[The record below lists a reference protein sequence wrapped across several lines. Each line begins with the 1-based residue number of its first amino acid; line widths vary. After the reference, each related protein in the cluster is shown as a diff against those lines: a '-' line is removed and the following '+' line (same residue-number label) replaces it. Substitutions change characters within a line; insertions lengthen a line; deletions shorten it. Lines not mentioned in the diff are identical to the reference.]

1 MHLLHV
7 RKPKHWNLL
16 LAAFFLCPALFAQQ
30 APIPVKGKVS
40 DDTGLPLPN
49 VTVAIKGSRTA
60 TVTGADGVFSINVPN
75 AKSTLVF
82 SYVGFQPQEA
92 VVGDQAS
99 FDIKLATMGSKL
111 NDVVVVGY
119 GTQKR
124 REITSAV
131 ATVSAEQFN
140 KGNISDVSQL
150 LQGKVAGLSIAKPGG
165 DPNGGFN
172 IRLRG
177 LSTLGASTSPL
188 VVVDG
193 QIGIDIN
200 TIDPNDIQSID
211 VLKDAASAAIYGTRG
226 SAGVIIVTTKRGTR
240 GGGPSVAYNG
250 TATAEK
256 ASKFTP
262 HMSAAEYKAAGGAD
276 LKSNTDWNKAITRT
290 ALSHTHNISL
300 SGGGNGTSYTASVNY
315 RNEEGVAIRTGF
327 NQLNGHLGLTQK
339 ALKDKLVFT
348 LDMSNTKR
356 NAQFGWSDAFK
367 YATIFN
373 PTAPIHS
380 TDPNYDITGGGYFE
394 QNFVDYANPVAVL
407 EQNTNSRVTKRN
419 NFNGTATYE
428 IIKGLKFS
436 VRYAQENVGAYNW
449 AYLPKRSFYV
459 RSFLGVS
466 GFARNGYAWKQDNES
481 SNQLYENTLSY
492 DTRINKLAISAV
504 GGYSYQNFLNNGYT
518 VQAGNFLTDAS
529 AEDFSSSLDFAN
541 GKATST
547 SYKNGSRLVAFF
559 GRLNLNYDDIA
570 FLSASLRR
578 EGSTQFGA
586 NHKWGMF
593 PAVSAGLDISRM
605 TEITGVNS
613 LKVRAS
619 YGVTGALP
627 GGSYY
632 SLLLYGPT
640 GATGNLFYYNGNYIS
655 AYGPTQNANPDLKW
669 EKKAEFDAGLDFA
682 GLNNRL
688 TGTFDYYNRKT
699 SDLIFNVTVPVP
711 PFPTDKQYRNIGTLK
726 SNGVE
731 LLLSYDVL
739 RQKDFTW
746 TTSVNFSTYHVVLAS
761 LNKDLAGN
769 YVGASNLG
777 TPGQEQTQITRAV
790 EGMPVGLLW
799 GPIYKGLDQNGKY
812 QFSDGKGGVTAS
824 TDYKAK
830 MGNGLPKFEFGWGN
844 SFKYKHFDLNFFF
857 RGAIGHD
864 LINTYRA
871 FYENP
876 TVVNSYNVVK
886 SKYYNPK
893 ITDGQIFSSLFVEKA
908 SYAKLDNATL
918 GYTFN
923 LPSGA
928 SFKSI
933 RAYFTGQNLFVITGY
948 TGVDPEVRYEDPATP
963 PTPPNTLAPGIDR
976 RETWVRTRSFTLGC
990 NLKF

>member
-1 MHLLHV
+1 M
-7 RKPKHWNLL
+7 RKTKHRNLL
-16 LAAFFLCPALFAQQ
+16 IAALFLFHAAFAQQ
-30 APIPVKGKVS
+30 GPVQVKGKVS
-40 DDTGLPLPN
+40 DDNGLPLAN
-49 VTVAIKGSRTA
+49 VTVAIKGTNTA
-60 TVTGADGVFSINVPN
+60 TVTAADGMFTITVPN
-75 AKSTLVF
+75 TKAILML
-82 SYVGFQPQEA
+82 SYVGFQSQEIT
-92 VVGDQAS
+92 VGQQTSLDV
-99 FDIKLATMGSKL
+99 KLSPLGGKL
-111 NDVVVVGY
+111 NEVVVVGY

-124 REITSAV
+124 REVTSAV
-131 ATVSAEQFN
+131 TTITSEQFN
-140 KGNISDVSQL
+140 KGNISDVAQL
-150 LQGKVAGLSIAKPGG
+150 LQGKVSGLSIAKPGG

-177 LSTLGASTSPL
+177 LSTLGAGTSPL

-226 SAGVIIVTTKRGTR
+226 SAGVIIVTTKRGSR
-240 GGGPSVAYNG
+240 SGPAVSYNG
-250 TATAEK
+250 TGTAESP
-256 ASKFTP
+256 SKFTP
-262 HMSAAEYKAAGGAD
+262 HMSAAQYKAAGGAD

-290 ALSHTHNISL
+290 AYSHTHNLSF

-315 RNEEGVAIRTGF
+315 RNVEGVAITTGF
-327 NQLNGHLGLTQK
+327 NQINGHFGLTQK
-339 ALKDKLVFT
+339 ALKDKLVFM
-348 LDMSNTKR
+348 LDMGTTKR
-356 NAQFGWSDAFK
+356 NSQFGWSDAFK

-407 EQNTNSRVTKRN
+407 EQNTNSRVTKRSN
-419 NFNGTATYE
+419 VNGLATYE
-428 IIKGLKFS
+428 IIKGLKIS
-436 VRYAQENVGAYNW
+436 VRYAQENIGAYNW

-466 GFARNGYAWKQDNES
+466 GYARNGYAWKQDNEFF
-481 SNQLYENTLSY
+481 NQLYENTLSY
-492 DTRINKLAISAV
+492 ETKIKKLSIAAL

-518 VQAGNFLTDAS
+518 VQAGNFLTDIS
-529 AEDFSSSLDFAN
+529 SEDLSSSLDFAN
-541 GKATST
+541 GKATGS
-547 SYKNGSRLVAFF
+547 SYKNGSKLVAFF
-559 GRLNLNYDDIA
+559 GRLNLNYDDIV

-593 PAVSAGLDISRM
+593 PAVSAGLDIGKLK
-605 TEITGVNS
+605 EINGVNT

-632 SLLLYGPT
+632 SLLLFGPT
-640 GATGNLFYYNGNYIS
+640 GANGNLFYYNGSYIS

-682 GLNNRL
+682 ALNNRL
-688 TGTFDYYNRKT
+688 TGSFDYYNRKT

-731 LLLSYDVL
+731 FLLSYDVL

-746 TTSVNFSTYHVVLAS
+746 NTSINFSSYHVILAS

-790 EGMPVGLLW
+790 EGQPVGLLW
-799 GPIYKGLDQNGKY
+799 GPIYRGLTQQGKY
-812 QFSDGKGGVTAS
+812 QFDDGKGGVTAS
-824 TDYKAK
+824 TDYKTK

-844 SFKYKHFDLNFFF
+844 SFKYKNFDLNFFL

-876 TVVNSYNVVK
+876 TVVNSYNVVNT
-886 SKYYNPK
+886 KYYNTK

-918 GYTFN
+918 GYTFS
-923 LPSGA
+923 LPAGG

-948 TGVDPEVRYEDPATP
+948 TGVDPEVRYEDPGVPTNVP

-976 RETWVRTRSFTLGC
+976 RETWVRTRSFTIGF

>member
-1 MHLLHV
+1 
-7 RKPKHWNLL
+7 
-16 LAAFFLCPALFAQQ
+16 
-30 APIPVKGKVS
+30 
-40 DDTGLPLPN
+40 
-49 VTVAIKGSRTA
+49 
-60 TVTGADGVFSINVPN
+60 
-75 AKSTLVF
+75 
-82 SYVGFQPQEA
+82 
-92 VVGDQAS
+92 
-99 FDIKLATMGSKL
+99 
-111 NDVVVVGY
+111 VVGY

-124 REITSAV
+124 REVTSAV
-131 ATVSAEQFN
+131 TTVTAEQFN
-140 KGNISDVSQL
+140 KGNISDVAGL
-150 LQGKVAGLSIAKPGG
+150 LQGKVSGLSIAKPGG

-177 LSTLGASTSPL
+177 LSTLGAGTSPL

-226 SAGVIIVTTKRGTR
+226 SAGVIIVTTKRGSR
-240 GGGPSVAYNG
+240 SGPAVSYNG
-250 TATAEK
+250 TATAESP
-256 ASKFTP
+256 SKFTP

-276 LKSNTDWNKAITRT
+276 LGSNTDWNKAITRT
-290 ALSHTHNISL
+290 AYSHTHNLSF

-315 RNEEGVAIRTGF
+315 RNVEGVAITTGF
-327 NQLNGHLGLTQK
+327 NQVNGHFGLTQK
-339 ALKDKLVFT
+339 ALKDKLVFM
-348 LDMSNTKR
+348 LDMGTTRRSS
-356 NAQFGWSDAFK
+356 QFGWNDAFK

-373 PTAPIHS
+373 PTAPIHTKDS
-380 TDPNYDITGGGYFE
+380 VLDKTGGGYLE
-394 QNFVDYANPVAVL
+394 QDFVDYANPVAVL
-407 EQNTNSRVTKRN
+407 EQNTNSRVTKRSN
-419 NFNGTATYE
+419 VNGLATYE
-428 IIKGLKFS
+428 IIKGLKIS
-436 VRYAQENVGAYNW
+436 VRYAQENIGAYNW
-449 AYLPKRSFYV
+449 VYLPKRSFYV
-459 RSFLGVS
+459 RSFLNFS
-466 GFARNGYAWKQDNES
+466 GYARNGYAWKQDNEFF
-481 SNQLYENTLSY
+481 NQLYENTLSY
-492 DTRINKLAISAV
+492 ETKIKKLSLTAL

-518 VQAGNFLTDAS
+518 VQAGNFLTDIS
-529 AEDFSSSLDFAN
+529 SEDLSSSLDFSN
-541 GKATST
+541 SKATGA
-547 SYKNGSRLVAFF
+547 SYKNGSKLVAFF

-593 PAVSAGLDISRM
+593 PAVSAGLDIGRLK
-605 TEITGVNS
+605 EIDGVNT

-632 SLLLYGPT
+632 SLFLFGPT
-640 GATGNLFYYNGNYIS
+640 GASGNLFYYNGSYIS

-682 GLNNRL
+682 ALNNRL
-688 TGTFDYYNRKT
+688 TGNFDYYNRKT

-731 LLLSYDVL
+731 VLLSYDVL

-746 TTSVNFSTYHVVLAS
+746 NTSINFSSYHVVLAS

-790 EGMPVGLLW
+790 EGQPIGLLW
-799 GPIYKGLDQNGKY
+799 GPIYKGLTQQGKY
-812 QFSDGKGGVTAS
+812 QFDDGKGGVTAS
-824 TDYKAK
+824 TDYKTK

-844 SFKYKHFDLNFFF
+844 SFKYKNFDLNFFL

-886 SKYYNPK
+886 TKYYNPK

-918 GYTFN
+918 GYTFS
-923 LPSGA
+923 LPAGG

-933 RAYFTGQNLFVITGY
+933 RAYITGQNLFVITGY
-948 TGVDPEVRYEDPATP
+948 TGVDPEVRYEDPGVPTNVP

-976 RETWVRTRSFTLGC
+976 RETWVRTRSFTIGF

>member
-1 MHLLHV
+1 M
-7 RKPKHWNLL
+7 RKTKHRNLL
-16 LAAFFLCPALFAQQ
+16 IAALFLFHAAFAQQ
-30 APIPVKGKVS
+30 GPVQVKGKVS
-40 DDTGLPLPN
+40 DDNGLPLAN
-49 VTVAIKGSRTA
+49 VTVAIKGTNTA
-60 TVTGADGVFSINVPN
+60 TVTAADGMFTITVPN
-75 AKSTLVF
+75 TKAILIL
-82 SYVGFQPQEA
+82 SYVGFQSQEIT
-92 VVGDQAS
+92 VGQQTSLDV
-99 FDIKLATMGSKL
+99 KLSPLGGKL
-111 NDVVVVGY
+111 NEVVVVGY

-124 REITSAV
+124 REVTSAV
-131 ATVSAEQFN
+131 TTITSEQFN
-140 KGNISDVSQL
+140 KGNISDVAQL
-150 LQGKVAGLSIAKPGG
+150 LQGKVSGLSIAKPGG

-177 LSTLGASTSPL
+177 LSTLGAGTSPL

-226 SAGVIIVTTKRGTR
+226 SAGVIIVTTKRGSR
-240 GGGPSVAYNG
+240 SGPAVSYNG
-250 TATAEK
+250 TGTAESP
-256 ASKFTP
+256 SKFTP
-262 HMSAAEYKAAGGAD
+262 HMSAAQYKAAGGAD

-290 ALSHTHNISL
+290 AYSHTHNLSF

-315 RNEEGVAIRTGF
+315 RNVEGVAITTGF
-327 NQLNGHLGLTQK
+327 NQINGHFGLTQK
-339 ALKDKLVFT
+339 ALKDKLVFM
-348 LDMSNTKR
+348 LDMGTTKR
-356 NAQFGWSDAFK
+356 NSQFGWSDAFK

-407 EQNTNSRVTKRN
+407 EQNTNNRVTKRSN
-419 NFNGTATYE
+419 VNGLATYE
-428 IIKGLKFS
+428 IIKGLKIS
-436 VRYAQENVGAYNW
+436 VRYAQENIGAYNW

-466 GFARNGYAWKQDNES
+466 GYARNGYAWKQDNEFF
-481 SNQLYENTLSY
+481 NQLYENTLSY
-492 DTRINKLAISAV
+492 ETKIKKLSISAL

-518 VQAGNFLTDAS
+518 VQAGNFLTDIS
-529 AEDFSSSLDFAN
+529 SEDLSSSLDFAN
-541 GKATST
+541 GKATGS
-547 SYKNGSRLVAFF
+547 SYKNGSKLVAFF
-559 GRLNLNYDDIA
+559 GRLNLNYDDIV

-593 PAVSAGLDISRM
+593 PAVSAGLDIGKLK
-605 TEITGVNS
+605 EINGVNT

-632 SLLLYGPT
+632 SLLLFGPT
-640 GATGNLFYYNGNYIS
+640 GANGNLFYYNGSYIS

-682 GLNNRL
+682 ALNNRL
-688 TGTFDYYNRKT
+688 TGSFDYYNRKT

-731 LLLSYDVL
+731 FLLSYDVL

-746 TTSVNFSTYHVVLAS
+746 NTSINFSSYHVILAS

-790 EGMPVGLLW
+790 EGQPVGLLW
-799 GPIYKGLDQNGKY
+799 GPIYRGLTQQGKY
-812 QFSDGKGGVTAS
+812 QFDDGKGGVTAS
-824 TDYKAK
+824 TDYKTK

-844 SFKYKHFDLNFFF
+844 SFKYKNFDLNFFL

-876 TVVNSYNVVK
+876 TVVNSYNVVNT
-886 SKYYNPK
+886 KYYNTK

-918 GYTFN
+918 GYTFS
-923 LPSGA
+923 LPAGG

-948 TGVDPEVRYEDPATP
+948 TGVDPEVRYEDPGVPTNVP

-976 RETWVRTRSFTLGC
+976 RETWVRTRSFTIGF

>member
-1 MHLLHV
+1 MRKMKHL
-7 RKPKHWNLL
+7 NLL
-16 LAAFFLCPALFAQQ
+16 MAAFFLFHAVLAQQ
-30 APIPVKGKVS
+30 GPVQVKGKVS
-40 DDTGLPLPN
+40 DDNGLPLAN
-49 VTVAIKGSRTA
+49 VTVAIKGTRTA
-60 TVTGADGVFSINVPN
+60 AVTTTDGTFTITVPN
-75 AKSTLVF
+75 TKAILVL
-82 SYVGFQPQEA
+82 SYVGYQSQE
-92 VVGDQAS
+92 VKVGEQTS
-99 FDIKLATMGSKL
+99 FEVKLVPSTGRL
-111 NDVVVVGY
+111 NEVVVVGY

-124 REITSAV
+124 REVTSAV
-131 ATVSAEQFN
+131 TTVTAEQFN
-140 KGNISDVSQL
+140 KGNISDVAGL
-150 LQGKVAGLSIAKPGG
+150 LQGKVSGLSIAKPGG

-177 LSTLGASTSPL
+177 LSTLGAGTSPL

-226 SAGVIIVTTKRGTR
+226 SAGVIIVTTKRGSR
-240 GGGPSVAYNG
+240 SGPAVSYNG
-250 TATAEK
+250 TATAESP
-256 ASKFTP
+256 SKFTP

-276 LKSNTDWNKAITRT
+276 LGSNTDWNKAITRT
-290 ALSHTHNISL
+290 AYSHTHNLSF

-315 RNEEGVAIRTGF
+315 RNVEGVAITTGF
-327 NQLNGHLGLTQK
+327 NQVNGHFGLTQK
-339 ALKDKLVFT
+339 ALKDKLVFM
-348 LDMSNTKR
+348 LDMGTTRRSS
-356 NAQFGWSDAFK
+356 QFGWNDAFK

-373 PTAPIHS
+373 PTAPIHTKDS
-380 TDPNYDITGGGYFE
+380 VLDKTGGGYLE
-394 QNFVDYANPVAVL
+394 QDFVDYANPVAVL
-407 EQNTNSRVTKRN
+407 EQNTNSRVTKRSN
-419 NFNGTATYE
+419 VNGLATYE
-428 IIKGLKFS
+428 IIKGLKIS
-436 VRYAQENVGAYNW
+436 VRYAQENIGAYNW
-449 AYLPKRSFYV
+449 VYLPKRSFYV
-459 RSFLGVS
+459 RSFLNFS
-466 GFARNGYAWKQDNES
+466 GYARNGYAWKQDNEFF
-481 SNQLYENTLSY
+481 NQLYENTLSY
-492 DTRINKLAISAV
+492 ETKIKKLSLTAL

-518 VQAGNFLTDAS
+518 VQAGNFLTDIS
-529 AEDFSSSLDFAN
+529 SEDLSSSLDFSN
-541 GKATST
+541 SKATGA
-547 SYKNGSRLVAFF
+547 SYKNGSKLVAFF

-593 PAVSAGLDISRM
+593 PAVSAGLDIGRLK
-605 TEITGVNS
+605 EIDGVNT

-632 SLLLYGPT
+632 SLFLFGPT
-640 GATGNLFYYNGNYIS
+640 GASGNLFYYNGSYIS

-682 GLNNRL
+682 ALNNRL
-688 TGTFDYYNRKT
+688 TGNFDYYNRKT

-731 LLLSYDVL
+731 VLLSYDVL

-746 TTSVNFSTYHVVLAS
+746 NTSINFSSYHVVLAS

-790 EGMPVGLLW
+790 EGQPIGLLW
-799 GPIYKGLDQNGKY
+799 GPIYKGLTQQGKY
-812 QFSDGKGGVTAS
+812 QFDDGKGGVTAS
-824 TDYKAK
+824 TDYKTK

-844 SFKYKHFDLNFFF
+844 SFKYKNFDLNFFL

-886 SKYYNPK
+886 TKYYNPK

-918 GYTFN
+918 GYTFS
-923 LPSGA
+923 LPAGG

-933 RAYFTGQNLFVITGY
+933 RAYITGQNLFVITGY
-948 TGVDPEVRYEDPATP
+948 TGVDPEVRYEDPGVPTNVP

-976 RETWVRTRSFTLGC
+976 RETWVRTRSFTIGF